1 MNDYTLVQLWN
12 SPPETWRACLNTMPK
27 QILVIVLAFFAF
39 VCIGC
44 HHDEEGPKELLA
56 LPSLHITMTSLQLD
70 SIIED
75 QDNKVSAYAILY
87 NTDGDT
93 LFKGNLTHIKTRGNS
108 TYKEKKKPFAIKFP
122 KKQSFFGLDRSKSFV
137 LLANAYDESHVR
149 NAIAL
154 DLARAMGIPA
164 PRYAYLSLY
173 INGVYKGLYQMTNKV
188 DVGKNALDITNLD
201 KLNEWVNPKP
211 LDTYEWFGLGREKQV
226 IQRKGVL
233 LDNNPEDITG
243 GYLLDITGPPEY
255 YGKSLSGF
263 VSAAKDNIRIR
274 SPKYASMQEVDYIA
288 ERYNEMESA
297 VMAADGCHPETGRY
311 YTEYLDRESFVHYYL
326 LNELL
331 LNWDGGWASFMM
343 YKDADTIDPRFYAG
357 PAWDFDKT
365 LDNPRFSDDAQT
377 NLYCNEIFV
386 DESWEGVGSAH
397 SGGLL
402 HCLCQYKDFQQ
413 AVRDCWLKELGP
425 ACHDYLAAHS
435 FDSLAILLSHEADRD
450 NELYENRHSKNYE
463 ASVNRAITFLRDR
476 IAFFDW
482 YYASTE
488 EEQVMIIAEWISGK
502 NRKFYYPLEE
512 AIEVP
517 CLEDVWYN
525 HDPVY
530 ELYYAGTD
538 SYVPNGTIFHSS
550 QKLEL
555 RKREPTKREMQMRR
569 IRKKLKKIGL
579 HF

>member
-1 MNDYTLVQLWN
+1 M
-12 SPPETWRACLNTMPK
+12 NTMPK
-27 QILVIVLAFFAF
+27 RLFIIVLAFFAF
-39 VCIGC
+39 VSTGC
-44 HHDEEGPKELLA
+44 HHDTEPQKTSV
-56 LPSLHITMTSLQLD
+56 LPSMYIRMTSFQLD
-70 SIIED
+70 SIMAD
-75 QDNKVSAYAILY
+75 QDNKVAADVLLL
-87 NTDGDT
+87 NAQGDT
-93 LFKGNLTHIKTRGNS
+93 LYQGPLTHIKTRGNS
-108 TYKEKKKPFAIKFP
+108 TFKEEKKSFSIKFP
-122 KKQSFFGLDRSKSFV
+122 KKQSFFGLDKGKSFI
-137 LLANAYDESHVR
+137 LLANACDESHIR

-154 DLARAMGIPA
+154 DLARSMGIPA

-173 INGVYKGLYQMTNKV
+173 INGVYKGLYQITNKV
-188 DVGKNALDITNLD
+188 DVGKNALDITDLD

-255 YGKSLSGF
+255 YVKSLSGF

-297 VMAADGCHPETGRY
+297 VMAADGRHPETGRH

-357 PAWDFDKT
+357 PAWDYDKT
-365 LDNPRFSDDAQT
+365 LDNPRFSDDIQT
-377 NLYCNEIFV
+377 NLYCNEILV

-402 HCLCQYKDFQQ
+402 HYLYQYEDFQQ
-413 AVRDCWLKELGP
+413 AVRDCWLNELSP
-425 ACHDYLAAHS
+425 ACHDYLAAHP
-435 FDSLAILLSHEADRD
+435 FDSLATLLSHEADRD
-450 NELYENRHSKNYE
+450 NELYENRHSKSYE
-463 ASVNRAITFLRDR
+463 ASVIRAITFLRDR

-512 AIEVP
+512 AIEAP
-517 CLEDVWYN
+517 CLADVWYN

-538 SYVPNGTIFHSS
+538 SQVPNGTIFHSS

-555 RKREPTKREMQMRR
+555 RKREPTKREIQMRQ